1 MADLKISELAA
12 NGTLDGSELVEMVQ
26 GGVNVKTA
34 LSAVKT
40 YVTPPTATASVTGLL
55 SSSNWTTFNNKAS
68 LASPTFTGTPSAPTA
83 DSGTNTTQLATTAF
97 VTAATSGLNLTV
109 GALTTASANGAT
121 ISAGQLR
128 LAPASSTTPGVVDII
143 AQTFVGAKTFQNIIS
158 GPTAAPGTVTTQLA
172 STAFVGTAITNA
184 ALAMGGL
191 TTSAANGATIT
202 SGQLRLGVASASYPG
217 IVNTVAQTFEGIK
230 SFLTNAWLAPYPL
243 K

>member
-12 NGTLDGSELVEMVQ
+12 NGTLTGSELVEMVQ

-97 VTAATSGLNLTV
+97 VQTAVAVGYTIVSNSSTSFTISSSYVTTAGKTIVKLTSGSLGNITI
-109 GALTTASANGAT
+109 NGAT
-121 ISAGQLR
+121 DDGKSTGDSFTIYVPSPAAGTTLVASGVTLEGE
-128 LAPASSTTPGVVDII
+128 LAFTASSKLKTLIRTGVDNWLV
-143 AQTFVGAKTFQNIIS
+143 
-158 GPTAAPGTVTTQLA
+158 L
-172 STAFVGTAITNA
+172 
-184 ALAMGGL
+184 GG
-191 TTSAANGATIT
+191 
-202 SGQLRLGVASASYPG
+202 
-217 IVNTVAQTFEGIK
+217 
-230 SFLTNAWLAPYPL
+230 
-243 K
+243 